1 MTSATGKLS
10 VVKPQFKFSF
20 CADLKGLRAITVI
33 AVLLADSGVT
43 GFSGGYIG
51 VDLFFIL
58 SGFLITGAL
67 CEEYEKKPSPRT
79 YLVFTADA

>member
-1 MTSATGKLS
+1 MPARPHSTLT
-10 VVKPQFKFSF
+10 FR
-20 CADLKGLRAITVI
+20 ADLQGLRAIAVI
-33 AVLLADSGVT
+33 AVLLAHSGVT

-67 CEEYEKKPSPRT
+67 CEEY
-79 YLVFTADA
+79 